1 VYDRGEWGAYEIAG
15 AGELHLEIC
24 LKDLHENFIQGAEII
39 VSDAVVSFWE
49 TAREIILHSDEQ
61 VP

>member
-1 VYDRGEWGAYEIAG
+1 
-15 AGELHLEIC
+15 LEIC
-24 LKDLHENFIQGAEII
+24 LKDLYENFIQGAEII

>member
-15 AGELHLEIC
+15 AGELHLEIF
-24 LKDLHENFIQGAEII
+24 LKDLHETIIRGAEII